1 MDQNDTRKLNVITD
15 DELRDLE
22 ERMDKFQDK
31 LDQLTEILEEIKR
44 RQNEV
49 LDFIKQGY
57 R

>member
-1 MDQNDTRKLNVITD
+1 MDQDNSRKLNVITD
-15 DELRDLE
+15 AELQDLE
-22 ERMDKFQDK
+22 ERMDKFQEK
-31 LDQLTEILEEIKR
+31 LDQLTGILEEIKR